1 TIETI
6 GYGAGSNDWKSQAN
20 IVRLMIGESSES
32 PLQRDEVWVLETN
45 LDDIPGEVIGHV
57 TGLLGEAGALDV
69 YTTSV
74 QMKKNRPGVVITVL
88 SPPEKLNKLEKILF
102 RETGTLG
109 VRRWLCARHKL
120 DRRPHSV
127 ETSFGQV
134 EGKLASLP
142 EG

>member
-1 TIETI
+1 
-6 GYGAGSNDWKSQAN
+6 
-20 IVRLMIGESSES
+20 
-32 PLQRDEVWVLETN
+32 
-45 LDDIPGEVIGHV
+45 GHV

-74 QMKKNRPGVVITVL
+74 QMKKNRPGVVVTVL
-88 SPPEKLNKLEKILF
+88 SPPDKVNKLEKILF

-120 DRRPHSV
+120 DRRPHTV
-127 ETSFGQV
+127 ETPWGPV

-142 EG
+142 EGGLSFSPEFEACKRIALERGLALRDVHETALKAFQPPPN